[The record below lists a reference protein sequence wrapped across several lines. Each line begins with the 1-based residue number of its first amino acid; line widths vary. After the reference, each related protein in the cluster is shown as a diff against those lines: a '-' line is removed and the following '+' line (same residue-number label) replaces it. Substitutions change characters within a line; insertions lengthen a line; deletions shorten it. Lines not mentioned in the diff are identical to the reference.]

1 MVLKEEEMNVFVF
14 VTYLFPDH
22 LESLKEKKVV
32 KRVPKGTSEY
42 QAAWI
47 INSDD
52 ESDDEDDECEDDD
65 DDYDNE
71 LRKEIAQNI
80 DSDQSMVNTTNIP
93 RFYYGREHLQEL
105 IFHLILSVSCVESLK
120 SFSLH

>member
-1 MVLKEEEMNVFVF
+1 MLHI
-14 VTYLFPDH
+14 LFPDH
-22 LESLKEKKVV
+22 LESVKEKKVV

-52 ESDDEDDECEDDD
+52 EGDNDEDDDDNE

-71 LRKEIAQNI
+71 LRKEIAQNS
-80 DSDQSMVNTTNIP
+80 DSDQSMVYST
-93 RFYYGREHLQEL
+93 
-105 IFHLILSVSCVESLK
+105 IFF
-120 SFSLH
+120 SFLL

>member
-1 MVLKEEEMNVFVF
+1 MDSFLLHI
-14 VTYLFPDH
+14 LFPDH
-22 LESLKEKKVV
+22 LESVKEKKVV

-52 ESDDEDDECEDDD
+52 EGDNDDDDE

-71 LRKEIAQNI
+71 LRKEIAQNS
-80 DSDQSMVNTTNIP
+80 DSDQSMV
-93 RFYYGREHLQEL
+93 YGT
-105 IFHLILSVSCVESLK
+105 IFF
-120 SFSLH
+120 SFLL